1 MYKRID
7 EMHFKLALKQAVT
20 KWIDEEIYKTD
31 ITPDTQIE
39 LIDEKRMDQLW
50 EKVKRKSKRSNA
62 IIMKVL
68 KYAAMLLICFSLI
81 GATIVISVPTVRAQV
96 ENIIVQ
102 IYENYITL
110 NHKQEENKEYP
121 TRIEKEMLPSYL
133 PEGWTIKNVG
143 KNNVTRV
150 YTITTDENKEIMYS
164 QKIYNTNILLDNEE
178 MTKKA
183 VMINNYEG
191 ILYEY
196 NDGRKLLLWSGE
208 YVFNLQYENID
219 MDIIIKIA
227 ESIK

>member
-39 LIDEKRMDQLW
+39 LIDEKRMDSLW

-62 IIMKVL
+62 IGMKVL

-81 GATIVISVPTVRAQV
+81 GATVVMSVPTVRAQV

-110 NHKQEENKEYP
+110 NHKQDENKEYP
-121 TRIEKEMLPSYL
+121 TRIGKEMLPSYL
-133 PEGWTIKNVG
+133 PDGWKIECVVKNSAMCTYRIIT
-143 KNNVTRV
+143 NNN
-150 YTITTDENKEIMYS
+150 EEIVYS
-164 QKIYNTNILLDNEE
+164 QNIYNAEKLLDNDA
-178 MTKKA
+178 MTKKI
-183 VMINNYEG
+183 VMINDNEG
-191 ILYEY
+191 FLYEY
-196 NDGRKLLLWSGE
+196 SDGRERLLWTNE
-208 YVFNLQYENID
+208 YSLELKYENID
-219 MDIIIKIA
+219 IDTIIKIA
-227 ESIK
+227 ESVK

>member
-1 MYKRID
+1 MYKRVD

-39 LIDEKRMDQLW
+39 LIDEKRMDSLW

-81 GATIVISVPTVRAQV
+81 GATIVISVPAVRAQV
-96 ENIIVQ
+96 ENVIVQ

-110 NHKQEENKEYP
+110 NHKQDENKEYP
-121 TRIEKEMLPSYL
+121 KSIEKNLLPSYL
-133 PEGWTIKNVG
+133 PDGWTIE
-143 KNNVTRV
+143 NVTKNDITGV
-150 YTITTDENKEIMYS
+150 YIMTTNEGEEI
-164 QKIYNTNILLDNEE
+164 IYKQETYDTNILLDNKE
-178 MTKKA
+178 MSKKA
-183 VMINNYEG
+183 VMIKNNEG

-196 NDGRKLLLWSGE
+196 NNGINVLLWTDE
-208 YVFNLQYENID
+208 YVYSLQYENID
-219 MDIIIKIA
+219 IDTIIKIA

>member
-39 LIDEKRMDQLW
+39 LIDEKRMDSLW

-81 GATIVISVPTVRAQV
+81 GATVVISVPTVRAQV
-96 ENIIVQ
+96 KNVIVQ

-110 NHKQEENKEYP
+110 NHKQDENKEYP

-133 PEGWTIKNVG
+133 PEGWTIECVVKNDAHCVYRM
-143 KNNVTRV
+143 KANNN
-150 YTITTDENKEIMYS
+150 EEIVYS
-164 QKIYNTNILLDNEE
+164 QNIYNAEKLLDNDA
-178 MTKKA
+178 MTEII
-183 VMINNYEG
+183 VMINDNEG
-191 ILYEY
+191 FLYEY
-196 NDGRKLLLWSGE
+196 SDGRERLLWTNE
-208 YVFNLQYENID
+208 YSLELKYENID
-219 MDIIIKIA
+219 INTIIKIA
-227 ESIK
+227 ESVK